1 MGVQKSPLFRRL
13 STNGGF
19 PISRLKKNVNYT
31 VRKMNSN
38 WILLPFFT
46 LYDLAEEF
54 LTYKIKRIKI
64 TELVNSNFE
73 RFILN
78 IICCASSW
86 FLHEQSRKWFIVF
99 NYAFYTD
106 FVGPLETLLRL
117 LFARNRAVVWV
128 IIVIFPAWL
137 VLLI

>member
-1 MGVQKSPLFRRL
+1 MVDFLFRD
-13 STNGGF
+13 
-19 PISRLKKNVNYT
+19 KKKVNYT
-31 VRKMNSN
+31 ARKMNSN
-38 WILLPFFT
+38 WILLPFVT
-46 LYDLAEEF
+46 LYDLAEEY
-54 LTYKIKRIKI
+54 LTYIVKRIKI

-78 IICCASSW
+78 IIRYASSW

-117 LFARNRAVVWV
+117 LFARNRAVVWA
-128 IIVIFPAWL
+128 IKVIFPAWL

>member
-1 MGVQKSPLFRRL
+1 
-13 STNGGF
+13 
-19 PISRLKKNVNYT
+19 
-31 VRKMNSN
+31 MNSN
-38 WILLPFFT
+38 RGYYYHFT

-117 LFARNRAVVWV
+117 LFARNRAVVRA

>member
-1 MGVQKSPLFRRL
+1 MVDFLFRD
-13 STNGGF
+13 
-19 PISRLKKNVNYT
+19 KKKVNYT
-31 VRKMNSN
+31 ARKMNSN

-46 LYDLAEEF
+46 LYDLAEEY
-54 LTYKIKRIKI
+54 LTYIVKRIKI

-78 IICCASSW
+78 IIRYASSW

-117 LFARNRAVVWV
+117 LFARNRAVVWA
-128 IIVIFPAWL
+128 IKVIFPAWL